1 MTSPIDAT
9 VRPGVLARHGAD
21 VAAAALAAPA
31 SALAAATAALAAAA
45 RNLPGGRAT
54 AAAIALAGRWEVA
67 AGLWT
72 ADALAH
78 GEALGAAAADYA
90 EGDDAVA
97 TAFGAR

>member
-1 MTSPIDAT
+1 MTSPNDAT
-9 VRPGVLARHGAD
+9 VLPEVLARHGAE

-31 SALAAATAALAAAA
+31 SALAAATTALAAAA
-45 RNLPGGRAT
+45 RSLPGGRAAV
-54 AAAIALAGRWEVA
+54 AATALAGRWEVA

-97 TAFGAR
+97 TTFGTR